1 MAVHIALLRGINVGG
16 HKKVGMANLR
26 ELLTDL
32 GFEDVRSLLQSGNLV
47 FKSDAR
53 SDKGLERILEEETE
67 QRLEVRADFFVRT
80 TQELD
85 AAIAHNPFPDEAKRD
100 PAHLLV
106 LFLKEA
112 PPASAVKALQ
122 GAIKGPELVRA
133 RGREAY
139 LVYPDGIARSKLTA
153 AVFDKHI
160 GTGTAR
166 NWNTVLKLAALA
178 KE

>member
-1 MAVHIALLRGINVGG
+1 MTVHIALLRGINVGG
-16 HKKVGMANLR
+16 HKMVGMANLR

-53 SDKGLERILEEETE
+53 PGKGLEQILEQKTEE
-67 QRLEVRADFFVRT
+67 RLEVRTDFFVRT
-80 TQELD
+80 AQELD

-106 LFLKEA
+106 LFLKDA
-112 PPASAVKALQ
+112 PPASAVKLLQ
-122 GAIKGPELVRA
+122 SAIKGPELVRA
-133 RGREAY
+133 HGREAY
-139 LVYPDGIARSKLTA
+139 LVYPDGMGRSKLTA
-153 AVFDKHI
+153 AVFDKHV